1 MGAVPVHV
9 PGAAVSVWPSW
20 AVPEMV
26 GRDVF
31 TGAVP
36 DVPDT
41 AAVGSE
47 PSVVDP
53 AVLLAV
59 TKTRM
64 ACPTSA
70 VPGT

>member
-20 AVPEMV
+20 TVPEMV
-26 GRDVF
+26 GADVF

-41 AAVGSE
+41 AAVRSE
-47 PSVVDP
+47 PRVVDP
-53 AVLLAV
+53 TVLLAV
-59 TKTRM
+59 TNTRR

-70 VPGT
+70 GPGT